1 MRHRNVAA
9 DESVVVLH
17 SMGAAALR
25 PSRRQS
31 PPFRWRAEAPAMRI
45 RVKEFPPLFRDRREA
60 GMLLARRLAA
70 LANTPD
76 LLVLALPRGGVPIAY
91 EVARALHAPLDI
103 VLVRKLGVP
112 GHAEL
117 AMGAI
122 AEGGVRVL
130 NHAVIRE
137 LGIPSDIIEH
147 ITTEEQRILEQRR
160 RLYRGDRRPPTVEGA
175 RVILIDDGLA
185 TGMTMQAAIEAVR
198 RGGPAG
204 IIVATP
210 VAAPESV
217 AEIEP
222 LVDEVV
228 ALATPELLYAIGM
241 WYSDFTPT
249 SDEEVRALLAEA
261 FCGYA
266 PAPRSDEALE
276 RGAT

>member
-1 MRHRNVAA
+1 
-9 DESVVVLH
+9 
-17 SMGAAALR
+17 
-25 PSRRQS
+25 
-31 PPFRWRAEAPAMRI
+31 MRI
-45 RVKEFPPLFRDRREA
+45 RVKGFPPLFRDRREA
-60 GMLLARRLAA
+60 GRLLAQRLAA
-70 LANTPD
+70 LTDHPD

-122 AEGGVRVL
+122 AEDGVRVL

-137 LGIPSDIIEH
+137 LDIPEEIIDH
-147 ITTEEQRILEQRR
+147 VAREEQRILEQRR
-160 RLYRGDRRPPTVEGA
+160 RLYRSDRPPPTVEGA

-185 TGMTMQAAIEAVR
+185 TGMTMMAAIEAIR

-204 IIVATP
+204 IVVATP

-241 WYSDFTPT
+241 WYRDFTPT
-249 SDEEVRALLAEA
+249 SDEEVCSLLAEA
-261 FCGYA
+261 LRGYT
-266 PAPRSDEALE
+266 PEPCSDRVLE
-276 RGAT
+276 HGNESTQ

>member
-9 DESVVVLH
+9 DESVVVLR

-25 PSRRQS
+25 PSWRQL
-31 PPFRWRAEAPAMRI
+31 PPFRWRAEAPEMRI
-45 RVKEFPPLFRDRREA
+45 RIKEFPPLFRDRREA
-60 GMLLARRLAA
+60 GALLARRLAA
-70 LANTPD
+70 LADTPD

-91 EVARALHAPLDI
+91 EVARALRAPLDI

-137 LGIPSDIIEH
+137 LGIPPDIIEH
-147 ITTEEQRILEQRR
+147 ITTEEQRVLEQRK
-160 RLYRGDRRPPTVEGA
+160 RLYRSDRRPPAVEGA

-198 RGGPAG
+198 QGSPAG

-249 SDEEVRALLAEA
+249 SDEEVRTLLTEA

>member
-1 MRHRNVAA
+1 
-9 DESVVVLH
+9 
-17 SMGAAALR
+17 
-25 PSRRQS
+25 
-31 PPFRWRAEAPAMRI
+31 MRI
-45 RVKEFPPLFRDRREA
+45 RKEFPPLFRDRREA
-60 GMLLARRLAA
+60 GRLLAQRLAT
-70 LANTPD
+70 LTDHPD

-91 EVARALHAPLDI
+91 EVARALRAPLDI

-137 LGIPSDIIEH
+137 LDISEDIIDH
-147 ITTEEQRILEQRR
+147 IAREEQRILEQRR
-160 RLYRGDRRPPTVEGA
+160 RLYRGERRPPTVEGM

-185 TGMTMQAAIEAVR
+185 TGMTMMAAIEVVR

-217 AEIEP
+217 AEIET
-222 LVDEVV
+222 LVDDVV
-228 ALATPELLYAIGM
+228 TLATPEFLYAIGM

-249 SDEEVRALLAEA
+249 SDEEVCTLLAEA
-261 FCGYA
+261 LRGYA
-266 PAPRSDEALE
+266 PTPPSEIALE
-276 RGAT
+276 RGSESA

>member
-9 DESVVVLH
+9 DESVVVLR

-25 PSRRQS
+25 PSRRQL
-31 PPFRWRAEAPAMRI
+31 PPFRWRAEAPEMRI
-45 RVKEFPPLFRDRREA
+45 RIKEFPPLFRDRREA
-60 GMLLARRLAA
+60 GALLARRLAA
-70 LANTPD
+70 LADTPD

-91 EVARALHAPLDI
+91 EVARALRAPLDI

-137 LGIPSDIIEH
+137 LGIPPDIIEH

-160 RLYRGDRRPPTVEGA
+160 RLYRGDRRPLAVEGA

-198 RGGPAG
+198 QGSPAG

-249 SDEEVRALLAEA
+249 SDEEVRTLLTEA

>member
-9 DESVVVLH
+9 DESVVVLR

-25 PSRRQS
+25 PSRRQL
-31 PPFRWRAEAPAMRI
+31 PPFRWRAEVPEMRI
-45 RVKEFPPLFRDRREA
+45 RIKEFPPLFRDRREA
-60 GMLLARRLAA
+60 GALLARRLAA
-70 LANTPD
+70 LADTPD

-91 EVARALHAPLDI
+91 EVARALRAPLDI

-137 LGIPSDIIEH
+137 LGIPPDIIEH

-160 RLYRGDRRPPTVEGA
+160 RLYRGDRRPPAVEGA

-198 RGGPAG
+198 QGSPAG

-249 SDEEVRALLAEA
+249 SDEEVRTLLTEA

>member
-1 MRHRNVAA
+1 
-9 DESVVVLH
+9 
-17 SMGAAALR
+17 
-25 PSRRQS
+25 
-31 PPFRWRAEAPAMRI
+31 MRI
-45 RVKEFPPLFRDRREA
+45 RKEFPPLFRDRREA
-60 GMLLARRLAA
+60 GRLLAQRLAT
-70 LANTPD
+70 LTDHPD

-91 EVARALHAPLDI
+91 EVARALRAPLDI

-137 LGIPSDIIEH
+137 LDISEDIIDH
-147 ITTEEQRILEQRR
+147 IAREEQRILEQRR
-160 RLYRGDRRPPTVEGA
+160 RLYRGERRPPTVEGM

-185 TGMTMQAAIEAVR
+185 TGMTMMAAIEVVR

-222 LVDEVV
+222 LVDDVV
-228 ALATPELLYAIGM
+228 TLATPEFLYAIGM

-249 SDEEVRALLAEA
+249 SDEEVCTLLAEA
-261 FCGYA
+261 LRGYA
-266 PAPRSDEALE
+266 PTPPSEIALE
-276 RGAT
+276 RDSESA

>member
-9 DESVVVLH
+9 DESVVVLR

-25 PSRRQS
+25 PSRRQL
-31 PPFRWRAEAPAMRI
+31 PPFRWRAEAPEMRI
-45 RVKEFPPLFRDRREA
+45 RIKEFPPLFRDRREA
-60 GMLLARRLAA
+60 GALLARRLAA
-70 LANTPD
+70 LADTPD

-91 EVARALHAPLDI
+91 EVARALRAPLDI

-137 LGIPSDIIEH
+137 LGIPPDIIEH

-160 RLYRGDRRPPTVEGA
+160 RLYRGDRRPPAVEGA

-198 RGGPAG
+198 QGSPAG

-249 SDEEVRALLAEA
+249 SDEEVRTLLTEA

>member
-1 MRHRNVAA
+1 
-9 DESVVVLH
+9 
-17 SMGAAALR
+17 
-25 PSRRQS
+25 
-31 PPFRWRAEAPAMRI
+31 MRI
-45 RVKEFPPLFRDRREA
+45 RVREFPPLFRDRREA
-60 GMLLARRLAA
+60 GRLLAQRLAA
-70 LANTPD
+70 WTDHPD

-103 VLVRKLGVP
+103 LLVRKLGVP

-130 NHAVIRE
+130 NHVVIRE
-137 LGIPSDIIEH
+137 LDISQDIIDF
-147 ITTEEQRILEQRR
+147 IAREEQRVLEQRR
-160 RLYRGDRRPPTVEGA
+160 RLYRGDRRPPAIEGA
-175 RVILIDDGLA
+175 RIILIDDGLA
-185 TGMTMQAAIEAVR
+185 TGMTMMAAIKAVR

-228 ALATPELLYAIGM
+228 TLATPEFLYAIGM
-241 WYSDFTPT
+241 WYSDFAPT
-249 SDEEVRALLAEA
+249 SDEEVCSLLAEA
-261 FCGYA
+261 LHGYA
-266 PAPRSDEALE
+266 PEPCSDIALE
-276 RGAT
+276 RGSDESAP

>member
-1 MRHRNVAA
+1 
-9 DESVVVLH
+9 
-17 SMGAAALR
+17 
-25 PSRRQS
+25 
-31 PPFRWRAEAPAMRI
+31 MRI
-45 RVKEFPPLFRDRREA
+45 RVKEFPPLFRNRREA
-60 GMLLARRLAA
+60 GRLLAQRLAA
-70 LANTPD
+70 LNNHPD

-103 VLVRKLGVP
+103 ILVRKLGVP

-137 LGIPSDIIEH
+137 LDISKSIIDH
-147 ITTEEQRILEQRR
+147 ITCEEQRILEQRR
-160 RLYRGDRRPPTVEGA
+160 RLYRGERQPPAIEGA
-175 RVILIDDGLA
+175 RIILIDDGLA
-185 TGMTMQAAIEAVR
+185 TGMTMMAAIEAVR
-198 RGGPAG
+198 RNGPVG

-228 ALATPELLYAIGM
+228 ALATPEFLYAIGM

-249 SDEEVRALLAEA
+249 SDEEVCSLLAEA
-261 FCGYA
+261 LHGYA
-266 PAPRSDEALE
+266 SEPCSDTALE
-276 RGAT
+276 RGGDERAP

>member
-1 MRHRNVAA
+1 
-9 DESVVVLH
+9 
-17 SMGAAALR
+17 
-25 PSRRQS
+25 
-31 PPFRWRAEAPAMRI
+31 MRI
-45 RVKEFPPLFRDRREA
+45 RKEFPPLFRDRREA
-60 GMLLARRLAA
+60 GRLLAQRLAT
-70 LANTPD
+70 LTNHPD

-137 LGIPSDIIEH
+137 LDISEDIIDH
-147 ITTEEQRILEQRR
+147 IAREEQRILEQRR
-160 RLYRGDRRPPTVEGA
+160 RLYRGERRPPTVEGM

-185 TGMTMQAAIEAVR
+185 TGMTMMAAIEVVR

-222 LVDEVV
+222 LVDDVV
-228 ALATPELLYAIGM
+228 TLATPEFLYAIGM

-249 SDEEVRALLAEA
+249 SDEEVCSLLAEA
-261 FCGYA
+261 LRGYA
-266 PAPRSDEALE
+266 PTPPSETALE
-276 RGAT
+276 RGSESA

>member
-9 DESVVVLH
+9 DKSVVVLR

-25 PSRRQS
+25 PSRRQL
-31 PPFRWRAEAPAMRI
+31 PPFRWRAEAPEMRI
-45 RVKEFPPLFRDRREA
+45 RIKEFPPLFRDRREA
-60 GMLLARRLAA
+60 GALLARRLAA
-70 LANTPD
+70 LADTPD

-91 EVARALHAPLDI
+91 EVARALRAPLDI

-137 LGIPSDIIEH
+137 LGIPPDIIEH

-160 RLYRGDRRPPTVEGA
+160 RLYRGDRRPPVVEGA

-198 RGGPAG
+198 RGSPAG

-249 SDEEVRALLAEA
+249 SDEEVRTLLTEA

>member
-1 MRHRNVAA
+1 
-9 DESVVVLH
+9 
-17 SMGAAALR
+17 
-25 PSRRQS
+25 
-31 PPFRWRAEAPAMRI
+31 MRI
-45 RVKEFPPLFRDRREA
+45 RVREFPPLFRDRHEA
-60 GMLLARRLAA
+60 GRLLAQRLAA
-70 LANTPD
+70 LTNHPD
-76 LLVLALPRGGVPIAY
+76 LLVLALPRGGVPVAY
-91 EVARALHAPLDI
+91 EVARTLHAPLDVI
-103 VLVRKLGVP
+103 LVRKLGVP

-137 LGIPSDIIEH
+137 LDIPKSIIDH
-147 ITTEEQRILEQRR
+147 ITSEEQRILEQRR
-160 RLYRGDRRPPTVEGA
+160 RLYRSDRRPPAVEGA
-175 RVILIDDGLA
+175 RIILIDDGLA
-185 TGMTMQAAIEAVR
+185 TGMTMMAAIEAVR

-228 ALATPELLYAIGM
+228 ALATPEFLYAIGM

-249 SDEEVRALLAEA
+249 SDEEVCSLLASA
-261 FCGYA
+261 LRGYA
-266 PAPRSDEALE
+266 PEPCSDTALE
-276 RGAT
+276 RGDDAGAP